1 MKVKQCGL
9 LTSVRKFN
17 SQDFPLPEAIGLAQ
31 QVQLL
36 TTVEEFIKKPHQHYI
51 NGQWMPSMSG
61 ATMDDVD
68 PSNRQVLTTVARGQ
82 AEDVQAAVEAAG
94 RAFRDK
100 AWRLMSPGSK
110 SILIWRLADSM
121 AAHLEE
127 LAQLDS
133 IDMGMPIRQAQYGT
147 IPMAIDH
154 MRYMAGWA
162 TKIEGE
168 TIPVSAGAF
177 FNYTVRQPVGVVGAI
192 IPWNFPL
199 LMAVWKLGAALA
211 AGCTVVLRP
220 AEQSPLSV
228 LRLAELITEV
238 GFPPG
243 VINVVTGYGP
253 EAGAALAANPGVN
266 KISFTGSTEVG
277 KSIMRTAADRMTR
290 VSLELGGKSPNIIC
304 ADANLKRAI
313 SGSMLGIFMNQ
324 GEVCSAGSRIL
335 VERQIYDQALE
346 QMADYAKNMRVGS
359 PLDPKTQMGPVVS
372 QEQFQRVL
380 GYIESARQEGATL
393 VAGGDKMVQA
403 GSGFYIQPTVFAN
416 VTDAMTIS
424 REEIFGP
431 VVAVMPFDTVE
442 EAIERAN
449 ATEYGLAAGV
459 WTENVRTAH
468 YLAQSLEAGTVWVNA
483 YHVYDAAAPWGGFK
497 QSGFGREM
505 GHHALDLYT
514 EMKDVWISL
523 Q

>member
-1 MKVKQCGL
+1 MSIRHGQ
-9 LTSVRKFN
+9 T
-17 SQDFPLPEAIGLAQ
+17 EAIVVSQLSQATSA
-31 QVQLL
+31 VQ
-36 TTVEEFIKKPHQHYI
+36 EFVQRSHQHYI
-51 NGQWMPSMSG
+51 NGQWVPAASG
-61 ATMDDVD
+61 QRMEDLDPAT
-68 PSNRQVLTTVARGQ
+68 REVLTTVAQGQ
-82 AEDVQAAVEAAG
+82 AEDVDRAVNAAA
-94 RAFRDK
+94 RAFRDQ
-100 AWRLMSPGSK
+100 AWRQMSPQARSV
-110 SILIWRLADSM
+110 LIWRLADLM
-121 AAHLEE
+121 ADHRVE

-133 IDMGMPIRQAQYGT
+133 LDMGMPLRQAQHGT

-168 TIPVSAGAF
+168 TIPVSAGPF

-211 AGCTVVLRP
+211 AGCTVVLKP

-228 LRLAELITEV
+228 LRLAELVAEA

-243 VINVVTGYGP
+243 VVNVVTGYGP
-253 EAGAALAANPGVN
+253 EAGAALVAHAGVN
-266 KISFTGSTEVG
+266 KIAFTGSTEVG
-277 KSIMRTAADRMTR
+277 KSIMRTAADRMAR

-324 GEVCSAGSRIL
+324 GEVCSAGSRIY
-335 VERQIYDQALE
+335 VAREIYDQALG
-346 QMADYAKNMRVGS
+346 QMAEYARQLKVGL

-372 QEQFQRVL
+372 EEQYQRVL
-380 GYIESARQEGATL
+380 GYIESARHEGATL
-393 VAGGDKMVQA
+393 IAGGGAMPEA
-403 GSGFYIQPTVFAN
+403 GSGFYVQPTVFAN
-416 VTDAMTIS
+416 VTEAMTIA

-431 VVAVMPFDTVE
+431 VVAVMPFDTLE
-442 EAIERAN
+442 EVVERAN
-449 ATEYGLAAGV
+449 QSEYGLAAGV

-468 YLAQSLEAGTVWVNA
+468 YLAQNLEAGTVWVNA

-505 GHHALDLYT
+505 GRHALDLYT
-514 EMKDVWISL
+514 EIKDVWINL